1 MFVYR
6 YGAKFREA
14 NPPNL
19 DKCIS
24 KANENIETR
33 DKRKVLGT
41 ISIHVGDLLISG
53 GRDFIDYISW
63 GMGETFDVGRYRG
76 KKETYLGVGIIKK
89 SGRLRFRRRNFRF
102 RQF

>member
-41 ISIHVGDLLISG
+41 ISIHVGDLLISMGCGFNDYIHRKMKGG
-53 GRDFIDYISW
+53 GRPIWVY
-63 GMGETFDVGRYRG
+63 MGVNHA
-76 KKETYLGVGIIKK
+76 TYLGMEIKK
-89 SGRLRFRRRNFRF
+89 
-102 RQF
+102 